1 MASRAPIPL
10 DLSPAQSA
18 RSRRWM
24 PALAA
29 GLSIGEYARSLV
41 RRLAFLSSVLVAAIW
56 ALSGQGYFWP
66 AWVWL
71 GLGDLVLLDFSASWA
86 WRQQRGAVRRVACVW
101 ALVGAA
107 AVILIF
113 TWLLTWLLAGAQR
126 FWPAWALLGLATS
139 GSAYSLIALHDR
151 VLVARGRRALRA
163 RIDLLTRTRRQAVD
177 AQAAELRRIER
188 DLHDGA
194 QARLVALTPQ
204 LGRAELRLEHEPQ
217 ARALVHEAQREA
229 RYAIAELRDLARGIV
244 PPLLADRGLL
254 AAVQSLAARY
264 GLGTEIH
271 SDTQRCLAPAI
282 ESAAYF
288 VIAEALTNTA
298 KHARA
303 QRSWVAL
310 GEDRRALVIV
320 VGDDGCGGADLSGSG
335 LAGLRARVE
344 ALDGT
349 LKLASAGGEG

>member
-1 MASRAPIPL
+1 MSERARGAAYLPGAPGL
-10 DLSPAQSA
+10 PP
-18 RSRRWM
+18 RRWM

-29 GLSIGEYARSLV
+29 GLSLGEYIRSLG
-41 RRLAFLSSVLVAAIW
+41 RRLAALTAVLLVAIW
-56 ALSGQGYFWP
+56 ALTGQGYFWP
-66 AWVWL
+66 AWAWL
-71 GLGDLVLLDFSASWA
+71 GLATPVLLNAGAIWA
-86 WRQQRGAVRRVACVW
+86 WRHPAGAERRVACVW
-101 ALVGAA
+101 ALIGVAA
-107 AVILIF
+107 TLLML
-113 TWLLTWLLAGAQR
+113 TWLLTWLLAGVHE
-126 FWPAWALLGLATS
+126 FWPAWGLLGLATA
-139 GSAYSLIALHDR
+139 GSAYSLFALHDR

-194 QARLVALTPQ
+194 
-204 LGRAELRLEHEPQ
+204 Q

-264 GLGTEIH
+264 GLGTEINSNTH
-271 SDTQRCLAPAI
+271 RRLAPAI

-298 KHARA
+298 KHAQA

-310 GEDRRALVIV
+310 GEEGRALVIA
-320 VGDDGCGGADLSGSG
+320 VGDDGCGGADPAGSG

-349 LKLASAGGEG
+349 LRLASAGGEGTVVEVRLPCG